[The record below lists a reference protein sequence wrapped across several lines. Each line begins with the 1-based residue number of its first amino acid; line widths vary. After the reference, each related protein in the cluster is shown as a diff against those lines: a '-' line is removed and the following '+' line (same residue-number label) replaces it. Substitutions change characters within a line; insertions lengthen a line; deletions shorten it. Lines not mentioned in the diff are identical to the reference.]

1 MNRLF
6 LSFSFREAD
15 RSLVSQVERLLD
27 SHDVTCMTG
36 KRLGGEALTPAVQER
51 IDQCDGLVALLTRR
65 DQLASGKWTTH
76 DWVRD
81 ELNYARDHDKRT
93 IALIEEDV
101 QTGGAFGEN
110 EWIPLNRDMPL
121 EAFLSLSETVGL
133 WKRESGRRLTLQIL
147 PQQLAEV
154 TATAPVEPVCRYRYY
169 TANGQPSD
177 WLEAKQMPQ
186 QGGLFV
192 FLHGIQDDYY
202 VQLRVQYGTETWMS
216 RAVPTQSVPIELRQV
231 QQAGGA
237 S

>member
-1 MNRLF
+1 MNRIF

-15 RSLVSQVERLLD
+15 RALASQVERLLE
-27 SHDVTCMTG
+27 SHDVTRVTG
-36 KRLGGEALTPAVQER
+36 KHLGGEALTPAVQER

-81 ELNYARDHDKRT
+81 ELNYARDHGKRT

-110 EWIPLNRDMPL
+110 EWISLNRDAPL

-154 TATAPVEPVCRYRYY
+154 TATAPVEPVCQYRYY
-169 TANGQPSD
+169 NANGQPSA
-177 WLEAKQMPQ
+177 WFEAKQIPQ

-202 VQLRVQYGTETWMS
+202 VQLKIQYGAETWVS
-216 RAVPTQSVPIELRQV
+216 RAVSAQSMPIELKPV